1 MRKVYNLVFV
11 KHDGCDKT
19 FLFQLPV
26 NVSVWSGQRLFVD
39 TMYGEKEATAITNNF
54 HVGPD
59 AAMEIIKGCGAY
71 SPLKFVTGF
80 AKKVEKYEKE
90 PIIDDVPF

>member
-1 MRKVYNLVFV
+1 MKTVYNLVFV
-11 KHDGCDKT
+11 KHDGCSKN
-19 FLFQLPV
+19 FLFQAPPNTKMLV
-26 NVSVWSGQRLFVD
+26 GQRLFVD